1 MFVNS
6 ESADNAM
13 QILQSVF
20 DALSTRKNLS
30 ELDVKV
36 KDSIQEAIMELAQ
49 KPFKPY
55 SDIQSAVGNY
65 VELRDLLSVDRKSWE
80 DYESMV
86 KDEMTRI
93 SMYLRD
99 KGDEFGVDSFS
110 TPYGTAYRNVK
121 TSYRIE
127 SWEDYSAWM
136 RDTNNMQCVEKRPA
150 KLAVKDVIDECGYLP
165 PGLTEFVEVEFN
177 VRRPTKGKAG
187 APSAKA

>member
-1 MFVNS
+1 MHVNS

-13 QILQSVF
+13 AILQSAF
-20 DALSTRKNLS
+20 DALMARKNLS
-30 ELDVKV
+30 ELDVKL
-36 KDSIQEAIMELAQ
+36 KESIQEAIMELSP

-55 SDIQSAVGNY
+55 SDIQNAVGNY
-65 VELRDLLSVDRKSWE
+65 VELRDLLSVDRKAWE

-99 KGDEFGVDSFS
+99 RGDEFGVDSFS

-121 TSYRIE
+121 VSYRIE

-136 RDTNNMQCVEKRPA
+136 RDTDNMQCVEKRAA
-150 KLAVKDVIDECGYLP
+150 KLAVKDIIDELGTLP

>member
-1 MFVNS
+1 MFVNA
-6 ESADNAM
+6 ESAENAM
-13 QILQSVF
+13 QILQTVF
-20 DALSTRKNLS
+20 DALHARKNLS
-30 ELDVKV
+30 ELDSKLKESV
-36 KDSIQEAIMELAQ
+36 QEAIIELSP

-65 VELRDLLSVDRKSWE
+65 VELRDLLSVNRKAWE
-80 DYESMV
+80 DYEANV

-99 KGDEFGVDSFS
+99 RGDELGVDSFN
-110 TPYGTAYRNVK
+110 TQYGTAYRNVK

-136 RDTNNMQCVEKRPA
+136 RDTDNMQCVEKRAA
-150 KLAVKDVIDECGYLP
+150 KLAVKDILDETGMLP

-177 VRRPTKGKAG
+177 VRRPTKQKG
-187 APSAKA
+187 